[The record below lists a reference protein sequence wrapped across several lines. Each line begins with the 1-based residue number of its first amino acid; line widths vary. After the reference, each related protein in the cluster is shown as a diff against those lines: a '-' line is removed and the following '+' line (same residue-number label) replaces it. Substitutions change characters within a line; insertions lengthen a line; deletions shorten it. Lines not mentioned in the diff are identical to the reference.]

1 MTAAPVATYFRRG
14 GSDER
19 ALFTDAFVEHAPRL
33 YRYLA
38 RQLSPTE
45 AEDVLA
51 ETFCTAWQHRARYR
65 EVRGPM
71 IGWLF
76 GIATNLLKRHKRS
89 WLRGAAAV
97 SRLAVEHGDDHAD
110 EVARR
115 VDAEVISRALADAL
129 ASLDPRDRD
138 VLLLS
143 SWAQLDHAEIA
154 TALDIPVGT
163 VRSRLHRARRRL
175 LPSIPES
182 PRGADH
188 A

>member
-1 MTAAPVATYFRRG
+1 VATRSWRG
-14 GSDER
+14 ASDER
-19 ALFTDAFVEHAPRL
+19 ALFTEAFVDHAPRL
-33 YRYLA
+33 YQYLA

-51 ETFCTAWQHRARYR
+51 ETFCTAWQHRARYL

-71 IGWLF
+71 VGWLF

-97 SRLAVEHGDDHAD
+97 RRLPIETGADHAD
-110 EVARR
+110 EVVRR
-115 VDAEVISRALADAL
+115 VDAEVTSRLLADAL
-129 ASLDPRDRD
+129 ASLDARDRE

-163 VRSRLHRARRRL
+163 VRSRLHRARHRL
-175 LPSIPES
+175 LTRLTPTLDDTGD
-182 PRGADH
+182 RH
-188 A
+188 V